1 MTARPT
7 HGPAVPLLVGL
18 GGALGSLGRWG
29 VSRALPPRD
38 GGPLGGLPWGTLL
51 VNVSG
56 AVLIGLVVAG
66 LAALAA
72 RRDAEPV
79 WVRPFL
85 VVGVLGGW
93 TTMSTLVVELGRLA
107 GHRPAVALVYLLAS
121 VALGVG
127 GCVAGLVVGERVLGG
142 SPGQAEVART
152 IEEGD
157 A

>member
-66 LAALAA
+66 LAARGFNA
-72 RRDAEPV
+72 
-79 WVRPFL
+79 
-85 VVGVLGGW
+85 
-93 TTMSTLVVELGRLA
+93 T
-107 GHRPAVALVYLLAS
+107 LLAEDD
-121 VALGVG
+121 GRG
-127 GCVAGLVVGERVLGG
+127 
-142 SPGQAEVART
+142 
-152 IEEGD
+152 
-157 A
+157 